1 MSDNKDNKKKGFFA
15 RLFGGSNTSKES
27 NNAKPTPIEKDEIP
41 TLSSVK
47 KMKKADI
54 VDSAKAHGL
63 DLDISLTKVKLIE
76 AWELHFNSSKVN
88 QEDVLVEEVSLEEA
102 PAEEE
107 EETATTEQPTL
118 RVPVIKI
125 DLPLPSAEVVATAT
139 YAAVAAVATTTL
151 ATPLFDKLKKQ
162 IQKFLQKKV
171 DKWKKNRQKK
181 KESLES

>member
-1 MSDNKDNKKKGFFA
+1 M
-15 RLFGGSNTSKES
+15 
-27 NNAKPTPIEKDEIP
+27 EIP
-41 TLSSVK
+41 SINLGRGKLPSALDMPSIPLKQPSAEMPVFPPVVIPPNTL
-47 KMKKADI
+47 KAPKG
-54 VDSAKAHGL
+54 V
-63 DLDISLTKVKLIE
+63 E
-76 AWELHFNSSKVN
+76 M
-88 QEDVLVEEVSLEEA
+88 EEV
-102 PAEEE
+102 PAESEDA
-107 EETATTEQPTL
+107 ETTTTEQPSL

-171 DKWKKNRQKK
+171 DKWKENRQKKK

>member
-1 MSDNKDNKKKGFFA
+1 M
-15 RLFGGSNTSKES
+15 
-27 NNAKPTPIEKDEIP
+27 EIP
-41 TLSSVK
+41 SINLGRGKLPSALDMPSIPLKQPTAE
-47 KMKKADI
+47 MPIFPPI
-54 VDSAKAHGL
+54 VIPPGNL
-63 DLDISLTKVKLIE
+63 
-76 AWELHFNSSKVN
+76 
-88 QEDVLVEEVSLEEA
+88 EA
-102 PAEEE
+102 PAGVTLDEAPAEKEEE
-107 EETATTEQPTL
+107 EETATMEQPTL
-118 RVPVIKI
+118 RVPVVKI